1 MYDLNDIRS
10 QVSLVALAEE
20 AGAQFQ
26 HPHRLSSRCP
36 LPRHAGDRSNPT
48 AFHIYDQGK
57 KWKCFSSCPEGA
69 NGGDIFT
76 FYMAWQGVD
85 FRTAVEALAERAR
98 AHPQQCITRTAPADQ
113 ALPVTPAPQEPSP
126 VWRSRAE
133 QFIAWA
139 QGNLI
144 GGDGQAARAYL
155 AQERGLW
162 SESWEHFRLGYCPQN
177 IYDAPERWGLEGKRV
192 YLPRGIVIPGIW
204 SGQPWYIKIRRPM
217 KDDALGA
224 YIGAWTE
231 QDGLPEAKFGGPR
244 GGHSALFG
252 LEQSHVSP
260 VLVLVEGEWDTML
273 VWQWCQDFC
282 DVATLG
288 GAQTHFNLLDL
299 TVLARYI
306 AVIVIHDSDQ
316 AGDRGRQ
323 YMAKIQQTTR
333 RIQIMEP
340 PAHDLSDYWKAGGNL
355 RAWVAGHVATAMEDV
370 LQGVKGAPKSYT
382 IERWERIAAWAR
394 FETWNY
400 I

>member
-1 MYDLNDIRS
+1 MYDLNEIRS

-26 HPHRLSSRCP
+26 QTHRLSSRCP
-36 LPRHAGDRSNPT
+36 LPQHAGDRSNPT
-48 AFHIYDQGK
+48 AFHIYDQGQ

-76 FYMAWQGVD
+76 FYMVWQGVD
-85 FRTAVEALAERAR
+85 FRSAVEALAERAG
-98 AHPQQCITRTAPADQ
+98 AHPQQGFALSAPAGQ
-113 ALPVTPAPQEPSP
+113 ALAVTPAPQEPP
-126 VWRSRAE
+126 PTWRAQAE

-139 QGNLI
+139 QGNLV
-144 GGDGQAARAYL
+144 GDVGQAARAYL
-155 AQERGLW
+155 EHERGLW
-162 SESWEHFRLGYCPQN
+162 PESWEHFRLGYCPQN
-177 IYDAPERWGLEGKRV
+177 LYDAPERWGLDGKRI
-192 YLPRGIVIPGIW
+192 YLSRGIVIPGLW
-204 SGQPWYIKIRRPM
+204 RGQPWYIKIRRPM
-217 KDDALGA
+217 KGDALGT

-231 QDGLPEAKFGGPR
+231 QDGLPDTKFGGPR

-252 LEQSHVSP
+252 LEQNYVSP

-323 YMAKIQQTTR
+323 YAAKIRQITQ
-333 RIQIMEP
+333 RIQIVDP

-355 RAWVAGHVATAMEDV
+355 RAWVAGHVAATMEEV
-370 LQGVKGAPKSYT
+370 LQGVKETPKSYT

-394 FETWNY
+394 FEAWNY